1 MQNNK
6 ITSKGKD
13 CLNHKMR
20 YSVKIKTLTLKI
32 SEPVNSDKTTSVTS
46 DDIAYRTLSAIYRR
60 LDDDQEHFTVLFL
73 DQNLKVIGYKT
84 LFSGGKASS
93 IVDMTILFRN
103 VLLFGAA
110 QIIIAH
116 NHPTGNL
123 KPSKADLIIT
133 EKIRNAGKLIDID
146 VIDHLIVTKKSFYSL
161 KEHNLGGFY
170 RN

>member
-60 LDDDQEHFTVLFL
+60 LE
-73 DQNLKVIGYKT
+73 IG
-84 LFSGGKASS
+84 
-93 IVDMTILFRN
+93 R
-103 VLLFGAA
+103 
-110 QIIIAH
+110 AH
-116 NHPTGNL
+116 
-123 KPSKADLIIT
+123 
-133 EKIRNAGKLIDID
+133 
-146 VIDHLIVTKKSFYSL
+146 V
-161 KEHNLGGFY
+161 
-170 RN
+170 